1 MQFSFMVRCGTAIF
15 FYFETVTGEAYGK
28 KEGFVLN
35 ICDLEKS
42 IGRVPLDTAWWVFK
56 KLVVKEWEVKI
67 VQSIVCTPIPFL
79 LGI

>member
-35 ICDLEKS
+35 IC
-42 IGRVPLDTAWWVFK
+42 
-56 KLVVKEWEVKI
+56 
-67 VQSIVCTPIPFL
+67 
-79 LGI
+79 